1 MDNGWI
7 ENMRQISIQ
16 AVEAGK
22 PCDVILGTIASVS
35 PMRVQID
42 QKTSLT
48 GAQLIVPQY
57 LTDHTEKMSIPGLGS
72 VSVLI
77 ENALKTGDQVIL
89 LQKRGAQQYLIV
101 DRY

>member
-1 MDNGWI
+1 MDGL
-7 ENMRQISIQ
+7 RTCARQ

>member
-7 ENMRQISIQ
+7 ENMRQISMQ

-22 PCDVILGTIASVS
+22 HCDVILGTIGSVS

-72 VSVLI
+72 LSVLI

>member
-1 MDNGWI
+1 MDGLRTCARSPCRLWKL
-7 ENMRQISIQ
+7 
-16 AVEAGK
+16 GK

-48 GAQLIVPQY
+48 GAQLIVPRY

-77 ENALKTGDQVIL
+77 ENALKAGDQVIL

>member
-7 ENMRQISIQ
+7 ENMRQISMQ

-22 PCDVILGTIASVS
+22 PCDVVLGTIVSAS

-48 GAQLIVPQY
+48 GVQLIVPRY

-72 VSVLI
+72 VSVI
-77 ENALKTGDQVIL
+77 VENALKAGDQVIL

>member
-7 ENMRQISIQ
+7 ENMRQISMQ

-22 PCDVILGTIASVS
+22 HCDVILGTIASVS

>member
-7 ENMRQISIQ
+7 ENMRQISMQ

-22 PCDVILGTIASVS
+22 PCDVVLGTIVSAS

-48 GAQLIVPQY
+48 GVQLIVPRY
-57 LTDHTEKMSIPGLGS
+57 LTAHTEKMSIPGLGS

-77 ENALKTGDQVIL
+77 ENALKAGDQVIL

>member
-77 ENALKTGDQVIL
+77 ENALKTGDQVK
-89 LQKRGAQQYLIV
+89 QNKKRGAQK
-101 DRY
+101 